1 MLNYRISEELA
12 QSKWLQVLCVQ
23 LLPMLVILN
32 RGFLRNAAQASSY
45 LESTNEKSRGLTGR
59 S

>member
-12 QSKWLQVLCVQ
+12 QSKWLQVLYVQ
-23 LLPMLVILN
+23 LLLMLVILH
-32 RGFLRNAAQASSY
+32 RGFLRNALQASSY